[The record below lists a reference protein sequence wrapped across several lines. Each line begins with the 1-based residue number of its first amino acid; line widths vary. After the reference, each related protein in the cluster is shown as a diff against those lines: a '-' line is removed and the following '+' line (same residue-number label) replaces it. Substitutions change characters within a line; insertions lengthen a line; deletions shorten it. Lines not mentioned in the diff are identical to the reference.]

1 MKYKQPL
8 NSES

>member
-1 MKYKQPL
+1 L